1 MDLNELYK
9 EIEKSRGRSECKK
22 IKVHQGSIIGER
34 WKRKAKI

>member
-1 MDLNELYK
+1 MDLNKLY
-9 EIEKSRGRSECKK
+9 RGRSECKK